1 MDKSSSQVQN
11 NTETPE
17 TNKSAEKP
25 SASSQ
30 NRKRRLPSSYSV
42 GALKCVAV
50 LPGLGNCD
58 TSSSDN
64 SSSDEDEISVKSEV
78 VRWKSFVCG
87 QSGKVFTDSLGRK
100 LQFAPANKKN

>member
-25 SASSQ
+25 SAGSQ

>member
-25 SASSQ
+25 SSSSQ

>member
-1 MDKSSSQVQN
+1 MEKSSSEVEN

-17 TNKSAEKP
+17 TNKNTEKQSSSA
-25 SASSQ
+25 Q

-50 LPGLGNCD
+50 LPGVGNCNTSD
-58 TSSSDN
+58 SDDSSS
-64 SSSDEDEISVKSEV
+64 EDEISIKSEV